1 MKFLALYASP
11 HQSRS
16 NSGFLLDIIIDE
28 ILRSNDHS
36 ISKCDLTRMQ
46 IGACINCGVCR
57 RPDRSGCFQKDD
69 MVPIAEAI
77 AEADYIFMASPL
89 YWWNISAHLK
99 CCIDRFYGIPFDHF
113 KGKTIHL
120 VMTGES
126 QTDNEGYDIVK
137 RSLSAVCDYIG
148 ARFECFFASASVN
161 AIPAWNNDALI
172 AEAKAIGRGFN
183 RF

>member
-11 HQSRS
+11 HQGRS
-16 NSGFLLDIIIDE
+16 NSAYLLDVIIDE
-28 ILRSNDHS
+28 ILKNNENTAA
-36 ISKCDLTRMQ
+36 KCDLTKMR

-57 RPDRSGCFQKDD
+57 RPDRTGCFQKDD
-69 MVPIAEAI
+69 MTPIAEAI

-89 YWWNISAHLK
+89 YWWNVSAHLK

-126 QTDNEGYDIVK
+126 KPDNEGYAIVE
-137 RSLSAVCDYIG
+137 RSLTNVCNYIG
-148 ARFECFFASASVN
+148 ARFEGFFAGASTN
-161 AIPAWNNDALI
+161 TIPAWNNDQLI
-172 AEAKAIGRGFN
+172 ADAKAVGR
-183 RF
+183 RFI